1 MFGSGVDIDDCS
13 VHLERNMKLKF
24 RGAGKQKKKQK
35 QTKKT
40 KQMHDDDEG
49 DDESDDVCGS
59 LWDTFR
65 NDFNRIKGLPTL
77 ALVVLACHLFVL
89 KWGEMADAKQA
100 VLYFETFCFVF
111 RWTRAQ
117 VGAGNG
123 SDNNPLE
130 GTNRATKE
138 SQRWQR
144 KRLSSF
150 GPDLLARTREQSCN
164 DDGFNKTYNP
174 RIWCNATFN
183 TIESWATKNYMSC
196 AVPVYIHD
204 ELVGFALPSAKL
216 TARIAQYPQH
226 RRSAALEAKASAF
239 VDVILASTLLE
250 NSPATSTATG
260 APLDALHDTLQVE
273 FADVPAD
280 KQLDHL
286 FTFVDSFYFLRPAQY
301 NDTLTDTLWSMLGTD
316 EHKQGESELM
326 CCSCGDYMHY
336 LCCAHVIAWH
346 MHKGQVHRPGALK
359 QIKRVAGGKK
369 ARGGSVR
376 GAMPLSLATKIP
388 RGAALSKEY

>member
-1 MFGSGVDIDDCS
+1 MFGSGVHIDDCS
-13 VHLERNMKLKF
+13 VHLERNMKHKF
-24 RGAGKQKKKQK
+24 HGAGKKKKKQMMM
-35 QTKKT
+35 KK
-40 KQMHDDDEG
+40 KQMHDDHES
-49 DDESDDVCGS
+49 DDESDDAGGS

-89 KWGEMADAKQA
+89 KWGDVADAKQA

-138 SQRWQR
+138 SQHWQR
-144 KRLSSF
+144 KKLSRF

-164 DDGFNKTYNP
+164 DYGFNKTYNP

-183 TIESWATKNYMSC
+183 LVESWASENYISC
-196 AVPVYIHD
+196 AVPICIRG
-204 ELVGFALPSAKL
+204 ERVGFALPSAKL
-216 TARIAQYPQH
+216 TARIAQYPRD
-226 RRSAALEAKASAF
+226 RRSATLEDEASAF
-239 VDVILASTLLE
+239 VDVILASTLTGDTT
-250 NSPATSTATG
+250 ATSTSTG
-260 APLDALHDTLQVE
+260 ASLDVLHDTLKVQ
-273 FADVPAD
+273 FADVPAN

-286 FTFVDSFYFLRPAQY
+286 FTFVESFHFLQPAQY

-316 EHKQGESELM
+316 EHKRGESELM

-359 QIKRVAGGKK
+359 QIKRVAAGKK

-376 GAMPLSLATKIP
+376 GALPLSLATKIP